1 MVKQSK
7 VKSYVRN
14 GKTVK
19 SYNRSI
25 KDAVRQVGS
34 VVGAG
39 LGGIAAVKY
48 GRRVPL
54 ALPDKFVLGALGGA
68 LLGGVPARLVNKN
81 NKKAKQQLKN
91 IGLTVGGIGGLGLAT
106 LGGIKGYKFIKA
118 RNTKSLVLFNPNES
132 YRNTVAAFNIK
143 AREQAKTAPKSL
155 DDMKRYYQKTYSN
168 KELVD
173 AEATIFSYNL
183 KSSTRGILKPL
194 TGDDVLNL
202 YDETL
207 TPIAKRIVIDSE
219 RVAAVEGKDGL
230 RDTIYKAVTK
240 DLDIPLSKAERRYF
254 AGVAKMND
262 PAVRE
267 AERKVLKKSLDAY
280 AKANNID
287 TTRVNGSVDLNKIIK
302 SLKERGFTELDIKQM
317 IDKHNNIKL

>member
-68 LLGGVPARLVNKN
+68 LLGGVPARLVNKD
-81 NKKAKQQLKN
+81 NKKAKQQLKSAAT
-91 IGLTVGGIGGLGLAT
+91 IGGGIAGLGLAT
-106 LGGIKGYKFIKA
+106 LGGVKGYKFIKA

-143 AREQAKTAPKSL
+143 AREQARTAPKDLNELRRKYQSL
-155 DDMKRYYQKTYSN
+155 YSN
-168 KELVD
+168 
-173 AEATIFSYNL
+173 SYLQSADLSINL
-183 KSSTRGILKPL
+183 YGIKSKMNKSPTAS
-194 TGDDVLNL
+194 DVLKM

>member
-1 MVKQSK
+1 MKQVK

-14 GKTVK
+14 GKTVR
-19 SYNRSI
+19 SYDRSI
-25 KDAVRQVGS
+25 KDTVFDVGR
-34 VVGAG
+34 VAG
-39 LGGIAAVKY
+39 LGIGGAALLKY
-48 GRRVPL
+48 GKRIPL
-54 ALPDKFVLGALGGA
+54 GWGDKFIFGGMAGAYLGSLPSK
-68 LLGGVPARLVNKN
+68 LIDKN

-91 IGLTVGGIGGLGLAT
+91 VATIGGGLAGLGLAT

-143 AREQAKTAPKSL
+143 VKEQARTAPKKLVKTLKKYQSL
-155 DDMKRYYQKTYSN
+155 YSN
-168 KELVD
+168 SDLQSAELSISLYQMK
-173 AEATIFSYNL
+173 A
-183 KSSTRGILKPL
+183 GIRKNP
-194 TGDDVLNL
+194 TANDVLKM

-207 TPIAKRIVIDSE
+207 NPIAKQMVMDGERI
-219 RVAAVEGKDGL
+219 AAVEGVDKL

-240 DLDIPLSKAERRYF
+240 DLDAPLSKAERKYF

-262 PAVRE
+262 PAVK
-267 AERKVLKKSLDAY
+267 AEERRVLKQSLDSY

-287 TTRVNGSVDLNKIIK
+287 TTRISGSVDLNKIVK

-317 IDKHNNIKL
+317 MDKHNNIKL

>member
-1 MVKQSK
+1 
-7 VKSYVRN
+7 
-14 GKTVK
+14 
-19 SYNRSI
+19 
-25 KDAVRQVGS
+25 
-34 VVGAG
+34 
-39 LGGIAAVKY
+39 
-48 GRRVPL
+48 
-54 ALPDKFVLGALGGA
+54 
-68 LLGGVPARLVNKN
+68 
-81 NKKAKQQLKN
+81 
-91 IGLTVGGIGGLGLAT
+91 
-106 LGGIKGYKFIKA
+106 
-118 RNTKSLVLFNPNES
+118 VLFNPNES

-143 AREQAKTAPKSL
+143 AREQARTAPKDLNELRRKYQSL
-155 DDMKRYYQKTYSN
+155 YSN
-168 KELVD
+168 SDLQSAD
-173 AEATIFSYNL
+173 LSINL
-183 KSSTRGILKPL
+183 YGIKSKMNKSPTAS
-194 TGDDVLNL
+194 DVLKM

-207 TPIAKRIVIDSE
+207 TPIAKQIAIDSE
-219 RVAAVEGKDGL
+219 RIVAVPGKDGL

>member
-7 VKSYVRN
+7 VKSYVRK
-14 GKTVK
+14 GKTVR

-25 KDAVRQVGS
+25 KDIVFDVGR
-34 VVGAG
+34 VAG
-39 LGGIAAVKY
+39 LGIGGLAAIKYGKRIPLSWGNKFTLGGIAGAY
-48 GRRVPL
+48 LGS
-54 ALPDKFVLGALGGA
+54 LPSNLI
-68 LLGGVPARLVNKN
+68 NKN

-143 AREQAKTAPKSL
+143 AREQARTAPKDLNELRRKYQSL
-155 DDMKRYYQKTYSN
+155 YSN
-168 KELVD
+168 SDLQSAD
-173 AEATIFSYNL
+173 LSINL
-183 KSSTRGILKPL
+183 YGIKSKMNKSPTAS
-194 TGDDVLNL
+194 DVLKM

-230 RDTIYKAVTK
+230 RDTIYKAVT
-240 DLDIPLSKAERRYF
+240 LSKAERKYF

>member
-7 VKSYVRN
+7 VKSYVRK
-14 GKTVK
+14 GKTVR

-25 KDAVRQVGS
+25 KDIVFDVGR
-34 VVGAG
+34 VAG
-39 LGGIAAVKY
+39 LGIGGLAAIKYGKRIPLSWGDKFTLGGIAGAY
-48 GRRVPL
+48 LGS
-54 ALPDKFVLGALGGA
+54 LPSNLI
-68 LLGGVPARLVNKN
+68 NKN

-207 TPIAKRIVIDSE
+207 TPIPKRIVIDSE

-287 TTRVNGSVDLNKIIK
+287 TTRVNGSVDLNKIVK

>member
-68 LLGGVPARLVNKN
+68 LLGGVPARLVNKD
-81 NKKAKQQLKN
+81 NKKAKQQLQSAAT
-91 IGLTVGGIGGLGLAT
+91 IGGGIAGLGLAT
-106 LGGIKGYKFIKA
+106 LGGVKGYKFIKA

-143 AREQAKTAPKSL
+143 AREQARTAPKDLNELRRKYQSL
-155 DDMKRYYQKTYSN
+155 YSN
-168 KELVD
+168 SDLQSAD
-173 AEATIFSYNL
+173 LSINL
-183 KSSTRGILKPL
+183 YGIKSKMNKSPTAS
-194 TGDDVLNL
+194 DVLKM

>member
-1 MVKQSK
+1 
-7 VKSYVRN
+7 
-14 GKTVK
+14 
-19 SYNRSI
+19 
-25 KDAVRQVGS
+25 
-34 VVGAG
+34 
-39 LGGIAAVKY
+39 
-48 GRRVPL
+48 
-54 ALPDKFVLGALGGA
+54 
-68 LLGGVPARLVNKN
+68 
-81 NKKAKQQLKN
+81 
-91 IGLTVGGIGGLGLAT
+91 
-106 LGGIKGYKFIKA
+106 
-118 RNTKSLVLFNPNES
+118 VLFNPNES

-143 AREQAKTAPKSL
+143 AREQARTAPKDLNELRRKYQSL
-155 DDMKRYYQKTYSN
+155 YSN
-168 KELVD
+168 SDLQSAD
-173 AEATIFSYNL
+173 LSINL
-183 KSSTRGILKPL
+183 YGIKSKMNKSPTAS
-194 TGDDVLNL
+194 DVLNL

>member
-25 KDAVRQVGS
+25 KDIVFDVGR
-34 VVGAG
+34 VAG
-39 LGGIAAVKY
+39 LGIGGLAAIKYGKRIPLSWGDKFTLGGIAGAY
-48 GRRVPL
+48 LGS
-54 ALPDKFVLGALGGA
+54 LPSNLI
-68 LLGGVPARLVNKN
+68 NKN

-143 AREQAKTAPKSL
+143 AREQARTAPKDLNELRRKYQSL
-155 DDMKRYYQKTYSN
+155 YSN
-168 KELVD
+168 SDLQSAD
-173 AEATIFSYNL
+173 LSINL
-183 KSSTRGILKPL
+183 YGIKSKMNKSPTAS
-194 TGDDVLNL
+194 DVLKM

>member
-1 MVKQSK
+1 MVKRSK

-14 GKTVK
+14 GKTVR
-19 SYNRSI
+19 SYDRSI
-25 KDAVRQVGS
+25 KDTVFDVGR
-34 VVGAG
+34 VAG
-39 LGGIAAVKY
+39 LGIGGAALLKY
-48 GRRVPL
+48 GKRIPL
-54 ALPDKFVLGALGGA
+54 SWGDKFIFGGMAGAYLGSLPSK
-68 LLGGVPARLVNKN
+68 LIDKN

-91 IGLTVGGIGGLGLAT
+91 VATIGGGLAGLGLAT

-143 AREQAKTAPKSL
+143 AKEQAKTAPKNLEDLRKKYQSL
-155 DDMKRYYQKTYSN
+155 YSN
-168 KELVD
+168 SDLQSAELSISLYQMK
-173 AEATIFSYNL
+173 A
-183 KSSTRGILKPL
+183 GIRKNP
-194 TGDDVLNL
+194 TANDVLKM

-207 TPIAKRIVIDSE
+207 NPIAKQMVMDGERI
-219 RVAAVEGKDGL
+219 AAVEGVDKL

-240 DLDIPLSKAERRYF
+240 DLDAPLSKAERRYF

-262 PAVRE
+262 PAVK
-267 AERKVLKKSLDAY
+267 AEERRVLKQSLDSY

-287 TTRVNGSVDLNKIIK
+287 TTRVSGSVDLNKIVK

-317 IDKHNNIKL
+317 MDKHNNIKL

>member
-68 LLGGVPARLVNKN
+68 LLGGVPARLVNKD
-81 NKKAKQQLKN
+81 NKKAKQQLKSAAT
-91 IGLTVGGIGGLGLAT
+91 IGGGIAGLGLAT
-106 LGGIKGYKFIKA
+106 LGGVKGYKFIKA

-143 AREQAKTAPKSL
+143 AREQARTAPKDLNELRRKYQSL
-155 DDMKRYYQKTYSN
+155 YSN
-168 KELVD
+168 SDLQSAD
-173 AEATIFSYNL
+173 LSINL
-183 KSSTRGILKPL
+183 YGIKSKMNKSPTAS
-194 TGDDVLNL
+194 DVLKM

-262 PAVRE
+262 PVVRE

>member
-68 LLGGVPARLVNKN
+68 LLGGVPARLVNKD
-81 NKKAKQQLKN
+81 NKKAKQQLKSAAT
-91 IGLTVGGIGGLGLAT
+91 IGGGIAGLGLAT

-143 AREQAKTAPKSL
+143 AREQARTAPKDLNELRRKYQSL
-155 DDMKRYYQKTYSN
+155 YSN
-168 KELVD
+168 SDLQSAD
-173 AEATIFSYNL
+173 LSINL
-183 KSSTRGILKPL
+183 YGIKSKMNKSPTAS
-194 TGDDVLNL
+194 DVLKM

>member
-68 LLGGVPARLVNKN
+68 LLGGVPARLVNKD
-81 NKKAKQQLKN
+81 NKKAKQQLKSAAT
-91 IGLTVGGIGGLGLAT
+91 IGGGIAGLGLAT
-106 LGGIKGYKFIKA
+106 LGGVKGYKFIKA

-143 AREQAKTAPKSL
+143 AREQARTAPKDLNELRRKYQSL
-155 DDMKRYYQKTYSN
+155 YSN
-168 KELVD
+168 SDLQSAD
-173 AEATIFSYNL
+173 LSINL
-183 KSSTRGILKPL
+183 YGIKSKMNKSPTAS
-194 TGDDVLNL
+194 DVLKM